1 MPKTTST
8 PTLPSTTPVSRK
20 QTSTAEL
27 IKMRTRMIVDR
38 LMSIRASRSMSMHP
52 PCPRFD
58 PRAEKVA
65 RKDLF
70 HGASDNVNGPLHPGF
85 WKLGKIFF
93 VITKLNP
100 APEDKAQIIFEEASI
115 PAAVLLADNDLLRHL
130 DLRATLKSFSRRVTR
145 GISSSGS
152 SSLPSSPSTR
162 YSSATSSCST
172 PVNPSTPLPLPV
184 TPGMSTV
191 LVPSTPGA
199 VAPARS
205 NVEANPSERSVNPGR
220 AQSPNDEV
228 EFLSTVL
235 VPSTPGAVA
244 ARSNVIAASS
254 KHSVNP
260 GRAQSPDDEVE
271 FIGFLHPNGTVQPE
285 RPAKARASVGGSSRG
300 NQRSARVA
308 PIITINIIVWFT
320 DTYKLEAVRLP
331 LASGQYMKLSMV
343 SKVLQKLDL
352 DILEDLDRYTPTKG
366 WNLILLDTLFK
377 VQDGDV
383 LNLKYSAV
391 HNIRNFDIHI
401 THLY

>member
-1 MPKTTST
+1 M
-8 PTLPSTTPVSRK
+8 PVSRR
-20 QTSTAEL
+20 QTAPAEL

-38 LMSIRASRSMSMHP
+38 LMFLRASRSMSMNP

-58 PRAEKVA
+58 PKTEKVA

-85 WKLGKIFF
+85 WKLGKLFF
-93 VITKLNP
+93 VVTKLKP
-100 APEDKAQIIFEEASI
+100 APEDKAQIVFEEASI
-115 PAAVLLADNDLLRHL
+115 PAAVLLADSDLLRHL
-130 DLRATLKSFSRRVTR
+130 DRRATLKNISRRKVTR

-152 SSLPSSPSTR
+152 SSLPSSPTTPRSSATSSPSTPR
-162 YSSATSSCST
+162 SSATSSCST

-191 LVPSTPGA
+191 LVPSTPSA

-205 NVEANPSERSVNPGR
+205 NAIADSSKRSVNPGR

-228 EFLSTVL
+228 EFVSTVL

-244 ARSNVIAASS
+244 PARSNVV
-254 KHSVNP
+254 VNP

-285 RPAKARASVGGSSRG
+285 RPAKARASVGGSSRI

-308 PIITINIIVWFT
+308 PIITINIIVWFP
-320 DTYKLEAVRLP
+320 DTHNLEAVRLP

-343 SKVLQKLDL
+343 SKVLQKLEL
-352 DILEDLDRYTPTKG
+352 DIHEDLDRYTPDKG
-366 WNLILLDTLFK
+366 WNPILLDTLFK

-391 HNIRNFDIHI
+391 HDIRNFDIHI

>member
-8 PTLPSTTPVSRK
+8 PTSPSIMPVSRR
-20 QTSTAEL
+20 QTAPAEL

-38 LMSIRASRSMSMHP
+38 LMFLRASRSMSMNP

-58 PRAEKVA
+58 PKTEKVA

-85 WKLGKIFF
+85 WKLGKLFF
-93 VITKLNP
+93 VVTKLKP
-100 APEDKAQIIFEEASI
+100 APEDKAQIVFEEASI
-115 PAAVLLADNDLLRHL
+115 PAAVLLADSDLLRHL
-130 DLRATLKSFSRRVTR
+130 DRRATLKNISRRKVTR

-152 SSLPSSPSTR
+152 SSLPSSPTTPR
-162 YSSATSSCST
+162 SSATSS
-172 PVNPSTPLPLPV
+172 PSTPP
-184 TPGMSTV
+184 
-191 LVPSTPGA
+191 
-199 VAPARS
+199 PARS
-205 NVEANPSERSVNPGR
+205 NVV
-220 AQSPNDEV
+220 
-228 EFLSTVL
+228 
-235 VPSTPGAVA
+235 
-244 ARSNVIAASS
+244 
-254 KHSVNP
+254 VNP

-285 RPAKARASVGGSSRG
+285 RPAKARASVGGSSRI

-308 PIITINIIVWFT
+308 PIITINIIVWFP
-320 DTYKLEAVRLP
+320 DTHNLEAVRLP

-343 SKVLQKLDL
+343 SKVLQKLEL
-352 DILEDLDRYTPTKG
+352 DIHEDLDRYTPDKG
-366 WNLILLDTLFK
+366 WNPILLDTLFK

-391 HNIRNFDIHI
+391 HDIRNFDIHI